1 MKYLKIVLFP
11 SPFPTVIAFHRVKKS
26 PMIIGIVDRIKMNSE
41 QVFPLS
47 ESELSHTFCPY
58 FLQKCRY
65 NLRLFRLF
73 RGDFPGTDKS
83 SAAKGFFYFFYFIQ
97 WCCEKGAKSYVA
109 KKISGRE
116 RRSRDET
123 GNQGVEDF
131 RFTIILQLFFNYFT
145 LIIIFFYTFFCPR
158 HLFTPT
164 FTPIYSHPLLKTSI
178 HYPASSLDPLS
189 ARSLEKS
196 GRENAGRECEPWSWL
211 WVNVVGKKETF
222 SIKNKNKKIKN

>member
-83 SAAKGFFYFFYFIQ
+83 SAAKGFFIIIFFFIQ
-97 WCCEKGAKSYVA
+97 WCCEKGAKSHVA

-145 LIIIFFYTFFCPR
+145 LIIIFFLYFFLPTTFIHTHIHT

-164 FTPIYSHPLLKTSI
+164 TQDLHPLPSI
-178 HYPASSLDPLS
+178 LS
-189 ARSLEKS
+189 WPVVRAKS
-196 GRENAGRECEPWSWL
+196 GKEWARERGSWV
-211 WVNVVGKKETF
+211 WAVVVAVGKCCG
-222 SIKNKNKKIKN
+222 